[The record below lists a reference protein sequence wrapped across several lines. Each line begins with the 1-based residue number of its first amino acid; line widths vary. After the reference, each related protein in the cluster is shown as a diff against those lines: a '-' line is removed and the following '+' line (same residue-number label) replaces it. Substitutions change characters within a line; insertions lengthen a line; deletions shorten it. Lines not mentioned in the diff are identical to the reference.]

1 MEYIS
6 SKNFIPKL
14 KTKKYEIG
22 SFDVFLD
29 QTRTLISKNISNKDF
44 LTSKN
49 EELLLDKLPSAYRAS
64 IVSKENK
71 KYIGYIS
78 AYDIAFEDDMAS
90 IILETDIKLSKLD
103 LDEIITV
110 YKDFL
115 YDDLYIKNIKE
126 LHITNFDEVIIERKE
141 FKNNHVSLNSVFFSP
156 RC

>member
-1 MEYIS
+1 MPI
-6 SKNFIPKL
+6 
-14 KTKKYEIG
+14 
-22 SFDVFLD
+22 
-29 QTRTLISKNISNKDF
+29 
-44 LTSKN
+44 
-49 EELLLDKLPSAYRAS
+49 AYRAS

-126 LHITNFDEVIIERKE
+126 LHITNFDEVIVERKE
-141 FKNNHVSLNSVFFSP
+141 FKNNHVSLNSAFFSP